1 MLTDRQLLILQIIID
16 DFIQYAQPVG
26 SRSLSKKE
34 SITFSSATIR
44 NEMAD
49 LEELGLIEK
58 THTSSGRVPSEKGYR
73 YYVDHLLSP
82 KKLTKKEIMAIRSIF
97 AEKIYELETLVQ
109 KSAQILSEL
118 TSYTAIV
125 LGPKV
130 SENRLKRLQI
140 VPINEDK
147 AVAIFVTNTGHV
159 ENKMITFPEK
169 IDMSELEKIVNILN
183 EKLAGVP
190 LSELK
195 DKIYKEIA
203 NILRKHIRNYD
214 ILLKLITGTLNV
226 GNEKIYFG
234 GKTNILSQPEFRDV
248 SQIQTFLDFI
258 EQEDELYDLLKTNPS
273 GITVKIGTENKIS
286 AMENCSL
293 ITATYSIGE
302 KQIGTVAVLG
312 PKRMDYSRV
321 ISLLKFFSKDLS
333 QVLTK
338 LYQG

>member
-16 DFIQYAQPVG
+16 DFIRYAQPVG
-26 SRSLSKKE
+26 SRALSKKDL
-34 SITFSSATIR
+34 ITFSSATIR

-49 LEELGLIEK
+49 LEELGFIEK
-58 THTSSGRVPSEKGYR
+58 THTSSGRIPSEKGYR

-82 KKLTKKEIMAIRSIF
+82 KKLSQQDIFAIKSIF
-97 AEKIYELETLVQ
+97 AEKIYELETIVQ

-118 TSYTAIV
+118 TSYTTIV

-130 SENRLKRLQI
+130 SENRLKRIQI
-140 VPINEDK
+140 VPISEDT
-147 AVAIFVTNTGHV
+147 AVAIIVTNTGHV
-159 ENKMITFPEK
+159 ENKLISFPDH
-169 IDMSELEKIVNILN
+169 IDVRELEKVVNILN
-183 EKLAGVP
+183 EKLAGVL

-195 DKIYKEIA
+195 DKIYKEVA
-203 NILRKHIRNYD
+203 SLLRRHIQNYD
-214 ILLKLITGTLNV
+214 LLLKLISGTLNM
-226 GNEKIYFG
+226 GHEKMYFG

-248 SQIQTFLDFI
+248 AQIETYLNFI
-258 EQEDELYDLLKTNPS
+258 EQEEELYELLKRNPA
-273 GITVKIGTENKIS
+273 GITVKIGTENQIT

-302 KQIGTVAVLG
+302 KQIGTIAVLG

-321 ISLLKFFSKDLS
+321 ISLLKYFSNDLS

-338 LYQG
+338 LYR